1 MYVYMLCMYL
11 HIYIYIYMA
20 GKLHAGFP
28 RNQSLSDL
36 GQQYSAINCKAE
48 TDKDASTGWAL
59 GRAGCIWG
67 NSWGADQNR
76 VSLTLVS
83 I

>member
-1 MYVYMLCMYL
+1 MYVYMLCM
-11 HIYIYIYMA
+11 YIYMA

-59 GRAGCIWG
+59 GRAGCIWC
-67 NSWGADQNR
+67 S
-76 VSLTLVS
+76 S
-83 I
+83 